1 MKMMSIKEE
10 IDIIRRIFDD
20 YVEPVASSF
29 MYGEVPSTVFVIHR
43 KGTKERDW
51 LASVRFKNTVTISM
65 FRCEVWLE
73 DINRLCRRCKIW
85 LQPKDVM
92 EVVVLYFM
100 LHPLYQ
106 TQHMDFH
113 TNAES
118 DYDSMLYGAGISTYQ
133 FIKNHYPI
141 KTKAQEAVL
150 DLLNY
155 HNMVFCNQF
164 GGKRRKTIERYYTVA
179 RELYENEMLRNHYM
193 AYKTSIH
200 YKASMSQVDENGF
213 IRLSRHED
221 LSSVEYVNR
230 DVEQSLKDYRAEQE
244 NSRYK
249 DKKKFSVR
257 KKNVAVVHID
267 KRNQTYETEFK
278 YMKASNRFLAEQ
290 SKDSKQRGG
299 HNEKDKDQKI
309 DVKKGTAGD

>member
-1 MKMMSIKEE
+1 MQGGMIFGVKMMSVKEE
-10 IDIIRRIFDD
+10 IDIIRRMFDD

-43 KGTKERDW
+43 QGTKERDW
-51 LASVRFKNTVTISM
+51 LASVRFKNTTTISM

-85 LQPKDVM
+85 LQSEDVM
-92 EVVVLYFM
+92 EIVALYFM

-118 DYDSMLYGAGISTYQ
+118 DYDSMLYGAGMSTYQ
-133 FIKNHYPI
+133 FIREHYPI

-155 HNMVFCNQF
+155 HNMVFCNHF
-164 GGKRRKTIERYYTVA
+164 GGRQKKTIERYFVVA
-179 RELYENEMLRNHYM
+179 RERYENEMLRNHYM

-200 YKASMSQVDENGF
+200 YKASMSQVDEDGF
-213 IRLSRHED
+213 IRLSPHID
-221 LSSVEYVNR
+221 ISSIEYVNR
-230 DVEQSLKDYRAEQE
+230 DVEQSLREYHEEEE

-249 DKKKFSVR
+249 GKKKFSIRR
-257 KKNVAVVHID
+257 KNIAVVRID
-267 KRNQTYETEFK
+267 RRNPVYETEFK
-278 YMKASNRFLAEQ
+278 HLKASNHFLMEHG
-290 SKDSKQRGG
+290 KELNQRGDI
-299 HNEKDKDQKI
+299 NEKDKD
-309 DVKKGTAGD
+309 